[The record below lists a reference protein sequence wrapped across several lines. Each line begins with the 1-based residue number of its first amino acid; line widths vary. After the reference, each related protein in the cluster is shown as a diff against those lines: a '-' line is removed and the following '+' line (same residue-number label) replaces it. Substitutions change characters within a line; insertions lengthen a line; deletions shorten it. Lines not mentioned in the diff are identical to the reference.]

1 VKLNDATRIFPIK
14 PSGGPVIVHYAFI
27 DVIDGFRVSATSG
40 RPRSSVQSDPN
51 PPAGRG
57 GILRRNDG
65 RKDSR
70 LEGAAAFP
78 EERRLVC
85 RRPYRLPLAL
95 SVFNQGAVFEG
106 QMVDC
111 GQDGICVETGRR
123 VLPGTS
129 IYLRFDTRS
138 AVDEE
143 KAVSLGLRT
152 TALGEVKWCRAL
164 GPTHSPPYRIG
175 IRYYPHY

>member
-1 VKLNDATRIFPIK
+1 M
-14 PSGGPVIVHYAFI
+14 IVHYAFI

>member
-1 VKLNDATRIFPIK
+1 M
-14 PSGGPVIVHYAFI
+14 IVQDAFI
-27 DVIDGFRVSATSG
+27 DVIGGFQVSATSG
-40 RPRSSVQSDPN
+40 RPRSSVRGDPN

-57 GILRRNDG
+57 EILRHNDG
-65 RKDSR
+65 RKDSK
-70 LEGAAAFP
+70 LEGAAALP
-78 EERRLVC
+78 EERRMAC
-85 RRPYRLPLAL
+85 RHPHRLPLAL
-95 SVFNQGAVFEG
+95 SVFNQSAVFEG

-129 IYLRFDTRS
+129 IYLRFATRS
-138 AVDEE
+138 AVEVE

-152 TALGEVKWCRAL
+152 TALGEVKWCRTP
-164 GPTHSPPYRIG
+164 GQGHSPRYRIG